1 LLRAAQ
7 ADQLSILRV
16 TALRFGDVAALS
28 CLCALLAGCGA
39 GGFSLEKAEVDK
51 SLYTSSAPVAAKP
64 YDADRLSDETTIR
77 NAVTSA
83 DLETL
88 SGQPLPW
95 ANAGTG
101 ARGQVTA
108 IAESKQAGTLCRRFS
123 ATRENFDGVL
133 MFRGETCMV
142 GSGAWRMQDF
152 ESL

>member
-1 LLRAAQ
+1 MLRAAQ
-7 ADQLSILRV
+7 ADQLSILRGA
-16 TALRFGDVAALS
+16 ALRPGALAALS

-39 GGFSLEKAEVDK
+39 GGFSLAKAEVDK
-51 SLYTSSAPVAAKP
+51 SLYTNSAPVAAKP
-64 YDADRLSDETTIR
+64 FDADRLSDETTIR

-101 ARGQVTA
+101 ARGQITA
-108 IAESKQAGTLCRRFS
+108 IAERKQAGTLCRRFS

-152 ESL
+152 EAL

>member
-1 LLRAAQ
+1 MLRVAQ
-7 ADQLSILRV
+7 ADQPSFLDGA
-16 TALRFGDVAALS
+16 ALRFGNLAALS

-39 GGFSLEKAEVDK
+39 GGFSLAKAEVDK
-51 SLYTSSAPVAAKP
+51 SLYTNSAPVAAKP

-108 IAESKQAGTLCRRFS
+108 IAESRQAGTLCRRFS

-142 GSGAWRMQDF
+142 GSGAWRMQNF
-152 ESL
+152 EPL